1 MKRCISAPFAPGSS
15 PLVLGTR
22 RWATSVVLFSSTVDC
37 WVCLFS
43 GSLSVWLTPKLS
55 GVVSTLPVLQL
66 FQLLEWSFSTNR
78 GEPPPQK
85 KKSMQMKVVQVLTAC
100 CYLNIKGQWCVPIH
114 AFWCVFIVSLSNI
127 LPLKSSSDLSDLK
140 YSQVVLLIVWS
151 RNQRFAWKSIEV
163 HYFKSHKANH

>member
-1 MKRCISAPFAPGSS
+1 MSN
-15 PLVLGTR
+15 LGGLP
-22 RWATSVVLFSSTVDC
+22 TSLLFFSSTVDC
-37 WVCLFS
+37 WVYLFS
-43 GSLSVWLTPKLS
+43 GSLSIWLTPKLS

-66 FQLLEWSFSTNR
+66 FQLEVFLDGVFLPTV
-78 GEPPPQK
+78 GEK
-85 KKSMQMKVVQVLTAC
+85 KPHRKSMQMKVVQVLTAC

-151 RNQRFAWKSIEV
+151 GNQRFAWKSIEV